1 MQAGFTHI
9 DCAEMYGTEAVV
21 GQALH
26 EWVKK
31 TTTPR
36 PSLFVTSKVY
46 RGATDVLAACK
57 VLQPV
62 PAACTAPA
70 FLLGHELAAAAAAA
84 SASAV
89 AVAAA
94 AAAAASSVALQT
106 LSAP

>member
-1 MQAGFTHI
+1 
-9 DCAEMYGTEAVV
+9 MYGTEAVV

-70 FLLGHELAAAAAAA
+70 FLLGHELAVAAAAA

>member
-70 FLLGHELAAAAAAA
+70 FLLGHELAAAAA